1 MIDTADSYKQQFE
14 DVKKEFEKALREA
27 GVSDKEGK
35 VYQGAV
41 IVPQEITEVNEVAK
55 ILMDKE
61 LVGTLW
67 GDKARELGLKPGQL
81 IPGTQNWL
89 PWRISDLDPNDT
101 VQFVPQSVRSIHFPL
116 LSSSGKELLMVD
128 VNGLQA
134 LYEVGTLTTTNRF
147 FYNVYLNALDT
158 EIALEEFKRG
168 GPIDTPWFSEHWQY
182 VPRAPTF
189 GMDIDGRYLRPGE
202 YYEYTPDGIAVKLNN
217 IKLLT
222 WLYFEGAIDL
232 NLTRKDIA
240 ELLFLVLKGR
250 VKNFINKLRRKK

>member
-1 MIDTADSYKQQFE
+1 MTDNEIIEILSD
-14 DVKKEFEKALREA
+14 KAL
-27 GVSDKEGK
+27 
-35 VYQGAV
+35 
-41 IVPQEITEVNEVAK
+41 
-55 ILMDKE
+55 
-61 LVGTLW
+61 VGGEW

-81 IPGTQNWL
+81 IPGTQNWV
-89 PWRISDLDPNDT
+89 PWRISDLDPNST

-116 LSSSGKELLMVD
+116 VSGRGKEMLMVD

-134 LYEVGTLTTTNRF
+134 LYEVGTLTTTNTF
-147 FYNVYLNALDT
+147 FYNVYKNALDT
-158 EIALEEFKRG
+158 EIALEEFKRSG
-168 GPIDTPWFSEHWQY
+168 NDSPLSDHWQY

-189 GMDIDGRYLRPGE
+189 GIDIDGRYLRPGE
-202 YYEYTPDGIAVKLNN
+202 YYEYTPDGIAVKLND